1 MQVNFSKSLRS
12 KRKIA
17 ISIIIVAILIINM
30 VTCALIFL
38 DIRVIK
44 SPEITIELD
53 LVEINSNEAIIQ
65 TTLNIKNPNQFSLII
80 KDLEI
85 VTKTNADDEILEMK
99 IAGGEISSN
108 KNKTYTSNDAI
119 IFKGEIPKSL
129 NINITGIVGFQFLGI
144 IKKTIPIEM
153 KVITSFGDIIDS
165 IDIPV
170 FSIKGDFGDITNDG
184 ISFTA
189 DIDIDNPNTF
199 DLYINDIFIT
209 MITENGELL
218 EDFEIKGDLIEA
230 KSAITIHVNGIIPI
244 VTLNAETL
252 FINLNTSIGVIL
264 AGITK
269 FIDFSTVVE
278 ISVPHIEDIFNPNLP
293 TIAFI
298 DADMKLTRK
307 GFLSWGFTSYMNLE
321 IRNPN
326 KIGLL
331 AKDVVFSIFKDFEGE
346 QTLIGEYAAN
356 ETQIGSENSTLIPAQ
371 IYLPMNSLFKGQRI
385 ILPQLPDGILVV
397 VEVNLTI
404 PGLEETVWI
413 GVSGYQDM
421 HLFN

>member
-1 MQVNFSKSLRS
+1 MHVNFSKSSRS

-17 ISIIIVAILIINM
+17 FSIFIVAILIINV

-44 SPEITIELD
+44 SPEVTIELD

-65 TTLNIKNPNQFSLII
+65 TTLSIKNPNQFGLII

-85 VTKTNADDEILEMK
+85 VTKTDADDEILEMK

-108 KNKTYTSNDAI
+108 ENKTYTSNDAV

-129 NINITGIVGFQFLGI
+129 NVNITGIVGFQFLGI
-144 IKKTIPIEM
+144 IKKTIPLEM
-153 KVITSFGDIIDS
+153 KFITSFGDIVDS

-199 DLYINDIFIT
+199 DLYIDDIFIT
-209 MITENGELL
+209 MITENGDLL
-218 EDFEIKGDLIEA
+218 EDLEIMGDLIGA
-230 KSAITIHVNGIIPI
+230 KSAITLHGNGIIPI

-252 FINLNTSIGVIL
+252 FINLNTSIGVIF

-278 ISVPHIEDIFNPNLP
+278 ITVPHIEDIFNPDLP

-298 DADMKLTRK
+298 DADMKLTRN
-307 GFLSWGFTSYMNLE
+307 GFLSWGFTSYMTLE

-331 AKDVVFSIFKDFEGE
+331 AKDVVFSIFRVDDGE
-346 QTLIGEYAAN
+346 QQLIGDCTVN
-356 ETQIGSENSTLIPAQ
+356 ETTVEAENSTLIPAQ

-385 ILPQLPDGILVV
+385 IIPELPDGLLVV
-397 VEVNLTI
+397 VETNITI
-404 PGLEETVWI
+404 PGLDETVWI

-421 HLFN
+421 HLFT

>member
-1 MQVNFSKSLRS
+1 MQVNFSKSSRS

-17 ISIIIVAILIINM
+17 FSIIIVAMLIINI

-53 LVEINSNEAIIQ
+53 LVEINSNEAITQ
-65 TTLNIKNPNQFSLII
+65 TTLNIKNPNQFGLII

-85 VTKTNADDEILEMK
+85 VTKTDADEEILEMK

-108 KNKTYTSNDAI
+108 ENKTYASNDAV
-119 IFKGEIPKSL
+119 IFKGEIPKL
-129 NINITGIVGFQFLGI
+129 ITIYITGIVGFQFLGI
-144 IKKTIPIEM
+144 IKKTIPLEM
-153 KVITSFGDIIDS
+153 KFITSFGDIVDS

-199 DLYINDIFIT
+199 DLYIDDIFIT

-244 VTLNAETL
+244 VTFNA
-252 FINLNTSIGVIL
+252 
-264 AGITK
+264 
-269 FIDFSTVVE
+269 
-278 ISVPHIEDIFNPNLP
+278 
-293 TIAFI
+293 
-298 DADMKLTRK
+298 
-307 GFLSWGFTSYMNLE
+307 
-321 IRNPN
+321 
-326 KIGLL
+326 
-331 AKDVVFSIFKDFEGE
+331 
-346 QTLIGEYAAN
+346 
-356 ETQIGSENSTLIPAQ
+356 
-371 IYLPMNSLFKGQRI
+371 
-385 ILPQLPDGILVV
+385 
-397 VEVNLTI
+397 
-404 PGLEETVWI
+404 
-413 GVSGYQDM
+413 
-421 HLFN
+421 